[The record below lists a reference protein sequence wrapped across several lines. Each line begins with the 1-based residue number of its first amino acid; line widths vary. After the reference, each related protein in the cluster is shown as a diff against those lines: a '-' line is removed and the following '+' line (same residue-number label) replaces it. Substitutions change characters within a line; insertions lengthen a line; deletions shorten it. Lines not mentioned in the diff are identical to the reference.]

1 MDISRHRE
9 IINPYNLK
17 DKITIIGCG
26 ATGSWVATILAKMG
40 FNNITLY
47 DFDKVEEHNL
57 PNQNYEICD
66 VGKFKVDAIAE
77 KMKKYNDED
86 IDVTKKIEECNAKS
100 NLEGI
105 VFLLTDTMKSRKEIY
120 ENCIKNNPN
129 VRLLIETRM
138 GVDQA
143 MIYTISPT
151 DYACLKNYSQKF
163 YDDDIAETSFCGTS
177 LTLLPTAMSVASQAV
192 WQLIDFLN
200 NDDIINNNE
209 IIINYRNMDSFKQK
223 FEI

>member
-1 MDISRHRE
+1 
-9 IINPYNLK
+9 
-17 DKITIIGCG
+17 
-26 ATGSWVATILAKMG
+26 
-40 FNNITLY
+40 
-47 DFDKVEEHNL
+47 
-57 PNQNYEICD
+57 
-66 VGKFKVDAIAE
+66 
-77 KMKKYNDED
+77 
-86 IDVTKKIEECNAKS
+86 
-100 NLEGI
+100 
-105 VFLLTDTMKSRKEIY
+105 MKSRKEIY

-151 DYACLKNYSQKF
+151 DYTCLKNYSQKF